1 MAILRTLSL
10 LLGAL
15 AVLTLGALAAPA
27 PASAETAP
35 CHSMTHGEAPAPS
48 PDKPMKAMGCCLAC
62 VAAPLP
68 QPPVRA
74 AVRAPA
80 PDRTPRLTML
90 PAGRSPA
97 PEPGPP
103 RAVAA

>member
-1 MAILRTLSL
+1 MALFRTLSML
-10 LLGAL
+10 FGAL
-15 AVLTLGALAAPA
+15 AVLWLGALSGPA
-27 PASAETAP
+27 PAAAEPAP
-35 CHSMTHGEAPAPS
+35 CHAMSHGEAPAPS
-48 PDKPMKAMGCCLAC
+48 PDKPIKAMGCCVAC

-74 AVRAPA
+74 AARALA
-80 PDRTPRLTML
+80 PDRTPRLTAL
-90 PAGRSPA
+90 PVGRTPA